1 MRYENGPSRINAARA
16 AALTKGL
23 APLGTLNRGDTVET
37 QYQTPF
43 GLVTYVADT
52 WGDVLETWLLRYAQ

>member
-16 AALTKGL
+16 AVLTKGL
-23 APLGTLNRGDTVET
+23 EPLGTFNRGDTVEI

-52 WGDVLETWLLRYAQ
+52 WGDVLEIWLLRYAQ